1 MRAAVVRLRETG
13 RATLLWAGVAAAAA
27 GAAPAGAA
35 ERLDVETAVR
45 LAVTRNERAG
55 SAAAT
60 REAAEARLDRA
71 RAFFFPDLTANGAY
85 TRRAFETTR
94 TVDGQPFTIQSRN
107 ALAGNLTLSMLIF
120 DARSIPLYRQAL
132 HETSAARWVAADDV
146 RLLGFEAADAFL
158 ATIGRQQVLAAAER
172 RTEYATGALQDASVR
187 FDAGLAGANDVSRAE
202 LELASAQRALAD
214 AQANSSISI
223 LELGFLLDTPVA
235 PPLESPEPLLADAAA
250 PLAADSLLVE
260 QARRRRPDLAASRE
274 HLTATQMAA
283 QEPLLRALPNFNFVA
298 TTRRTNERGLSGRAA
313 DWSLGVNAAWALYDG
328 GDRYAERAERR
339 ALSRVASLDLRARDR
354 ETALQVTRAR
364 VALEQARAA
373 LVATT
378 AAVDAA
384 RRNATEN
391 MELYRQGLARAL
403 ELADANVRLF
413 EAEVAHAGERF
424 AVGRAFLDLRAAL
437 GLDPLG
443 REP

>member
-1 MRAAVVRLRETG
+1 MRATVVRLREAG
-13 RATLLWAGVAAAAA
+13 RVALMCAGAATVAA
-27 GAAPAGAA
+27 GAMPVRAQ
-35 ERLDVETAVR
+35 ERLDLENAVR
-45 LAVTRNERAG
+45 LALTRNERAG

-71 RAFFFPDLTANGAY
+71 RAFFFPDLTATGSY

-107 ALAGNLTLSMLIF
+107 ALAGNLTATMPIF
-120 DARSIPLYRQAL
+120 DPRSIPLYRQAL
-132 HETSAARWVAADDV
+132 HEARAARFTAADDV
-146 RLLGFEAADAFL
+146 RLLAFEAADAFL
-158 ATIGRQQVLAAAER
+158 ATTGSQQILTAAER
-172 RTEYATGALQDASVR
+172 RTEYATAARQDARVR
-187 FDAGLAGANDVSRAE
+187 FDAGLAGANDVSRAD

-214 AQANSSISI
+214 ARAVASTAL

-235 PPLESPEPLLADAAA
+235 PPLESPEQLLTDSAA
-250 PLAADSLLVE
+250 PLPSDSLLTD
-260 QARRRRPDLAASRE
+260 QARRRRPDLAAGRE
-274 HLTATQMAA
+274 HVTATRLLA
-283 QEPLLRALPNFNFVA
+283 QEPLMRALPNFNFVA
-298 TTRRTNERGLSGRAA
+298 TTRRTNERGLSGRAT
-313 DWSLGVNAAWALYDG
+313 DWSLGVNAAWPLYDG

-339 ALSRVASLDLRARDR
+339 ALSRVASLELRAGERR
-354 ETALQVTRAR
+354 TATQVARAR

-373 LVATT
+373 LDATT
-378 AAVDAA
+378 AAVGAA
-384 RRNATEN
+384 QRNATET

-413 EAEVAHAGERF
+413 EAEVGLAGERV